1 MKNVIVAAAEAL
13 LEHLQS
19 LASDWNMAK
28 EQIFRTWK
36 PMVEVE
42 SLSETQTTGPRILVY
57 PQDCDF
63 SREMVGG
70 VEKTIALSVGMVAWV
85 EVSDNA
91 TIDPLVE
98 QFEALQNHLANIE
111 QIFGHDGQGY
121 VFKSVQ
127 TVDCVE
133 QNWLKTMNVVLFRV
147 DVELETH
154 VE

>member
-1 MKNVIVAAAEAL
+1 MKNVLIEAAEAL
-13 LEHLQS
+13 LSHLQTKT
-19 LASDWNMAK
+19 AEWGFP
-28 EQIFRTWK
+28 QTVVFRTWK

-42 SLSETQTTGPRILVY
+42 NLSETQTTGTQIFVY

-63 SREMVGG
+63 ARELVQG
-70 VEKTIALSVGMVAWV
+70 VEKTISLSVAMVAWV
-85 EVSDNA
+85 ASSDNA

-98 QFEALQNHLANIE
+98 EFETLQNHLAEVE
-111 QIFGHDGQGY
+111 QIFRNGQGY

-133 QNWLKTMNVVLFRV
+133 QNWLKNMNVVLFRI

>member
-1 MKNVIVAAAEAL
+1 MKKVMVTAAEAL
-13 LEHLQS
+13 LTYLQGQ
-19 LASDWNMAK
+19 ATEWNMAK

-42 SLSETQTTGPRILVY
+42 SLSETQATQPRLLVY

-70 VEKTIALSVGMVAWV
+70 VEKTVALSVAMVAWV

-98 QFEALQNHLANIE
+98 QFEALQNHLANVE
-111 QIFGHDGQGY
+111 QIFGSDGQGY

-133 QNWLKTMNVVLFRV
+133 QNWLKTMNVVLFRM